1 MHSFFIW
8 GFCIVCPCI
17 ALWNTLRNIRDF
29 HHFRLTRPQ
38 VVVFSLINWLV
49 MLTLMTVMVL
59 LFSEDAWQ
67 YVPFAPFSSREGFH
81 QWLKS
86 LRDDWDMV
94 KLSFMAVVI
103 IFSSA
108 TLMGYAVKALLHP
121 DEKQSRR
128 DAWLYALRAV
138 FLLALLGVYYYFTDL
153 D

>member
-8 GFCIVCPCI
+8 SFYIVCPGI
-17 ALWNTLRNIRDF
+17 ALWNTLSNIRDY

-67 YVPFAPFSSREGFH
+67 YVPFAPFSGREEFR
-81 QWLKS
+81 QWLKP
-86 LRDDWDMV
+86 LREDWDMV

-103 IFSSA
+103 LFSSA

-121 DEKQSRR
+121 EEKQSRR

-138 FLLALLGVYYYFTDL
+138 LLLTLLGVYCYFTYL